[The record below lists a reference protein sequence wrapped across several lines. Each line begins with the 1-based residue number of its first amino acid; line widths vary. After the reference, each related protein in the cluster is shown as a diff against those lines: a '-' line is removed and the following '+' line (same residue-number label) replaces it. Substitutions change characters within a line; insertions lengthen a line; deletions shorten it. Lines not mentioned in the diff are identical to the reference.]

1 MLRELGTRFD
11 TINVE
16 SDATLAGRYGDAIPV
31 LLDGDVEVARAPMT
45 KQSLRGA
52 LKSLGLE
59 IAG

>member
-1 MLRELGTRFD
+1 MLHDLGARFD
-11 TINVE
+11 AINVD
-16 SDATLAGRYGDAIPV
+16 SDAALARRYGDAIPV

-45 KQSLRGA
+45 RQSLRGA